1 MTRTR
6 AALACALAVASV
18 VLLAGCTTPSPE
30 PSHSASA
37 PASQRP
43 TPTPT
48 PTPDPEPVL
57 DGTAEQNQ
65 EFFDFVNEELIESG
79 TALNGA
85 AFIGNLEA
93 HGYQR
98 AAMEVTPDTTA
109 IGVAADNIVF
119 SIRFA
124 DSCLLGQWGNIGY
137 TSLVT
142 DIPSTGRCI
151 IGTPRPA

>member
-1 MTRTR
+1 VKSSRWLWV
-6 AALACALAVASV
+6 AVLSVSGACNIY
-18 VLLAGCTTPSPE
+18 
-30 PSHSASA
+30 
-37 PASQRP
+37 
-43 TPTPT
+43 
-48 PTPDPEPVL
+48 
-57 DGTAEQNQ
+57 NQ
-65 EFFDFVNEELIESG
+65 ELIDSG

-93 HGYQR
+93 NGYQR
-98 AAMEVTPDTTA
+98 AAMEVTPDKTA
-109 IGVAADNIVF
+109 IGIPADNIVF